1 MSVLYIACEGMEF
14 GWRQEEIYVFKQ
26 LWADGLKCLDIAK
39 ELGRD
44 PDEVALLVIDLG
56 RKGLIPRWGK
66 NTGNCLSDVFRE
78 KNSGRPRK
86 NEQRKI
92 DRQRL
97 HELYTGSTLSLTG
110 IARQFKTSPDMVK
123 QTIKNER
130 RKNPEM
136 WPYRDAKR
144 NG

>member
-1 MSVLYIACEGMEF
+1 MSDIYIACEDMEF
-14 GWRQEEIYVFKQ
+14 VWRQTEINVFKQ
-26 LWADGLKCLDIAK
+26 LWADGSNCLDIAK
-39 ELGRD
+39 KLDRD
-44 PDEVALLVIDLG
+44 PDEVALLIMDLG

-66 NTGNCLSDVFRE
+66 NTGNYPGDIFRE
-78 KNSGRPRK
+78 NNSGRPK
-86 NEQRKI
+86 NNEPRKI

-123 QTIKNER
+123 KTIRNER
-130 RKNPEM
+130 RKNPAM